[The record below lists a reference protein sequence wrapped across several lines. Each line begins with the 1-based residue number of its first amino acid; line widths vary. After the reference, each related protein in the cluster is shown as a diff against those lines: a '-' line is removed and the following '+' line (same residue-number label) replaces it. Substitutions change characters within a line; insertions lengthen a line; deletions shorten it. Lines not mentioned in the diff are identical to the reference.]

1 VITLVLRYLFF
12 AVIIRPLLILIVG
25 LNVRRIKSLPQ
36 QGPAVIVANH
46 NSHLDALA
54 LISLFPLRLLPQLHP
69 LAASDYFLRNRWQAW
84 IALHIIG
91 IISIE
96 RQARGIHQDRLA
108 GVASALEVNNI
119 VIIFPEGSRGQP
131 EQLSQFKS
139 GVAHLARRYPT
150 VPFYLVFIH
159 GLGKTLPKGEALLVP
174 FFCDIF
180 IGEPLYWNGDK
191 FEFMAELSQR
201 MNNLAVEGQFPP
213 WQ

>member
-1 VITLVLRYLFF
+1 MITSVLRYLFF
-12 AVIIRPLLILIVG
+12 AVLVRPLLLLIVG
-25 LNVRRIKSLPQ
+25 INVRRLKSLPQ

-54 LISLFPLRLLPQLHP
+54 LISLFPLRLLPKLRP
-69 LAASDYFLRNRWQAW
+69 LAASDYFLRNRWQTW

-91 IISIE
+91 IIPIE
-96 RQARGIHQDRLA
+96 RQARGMHQDRLA
-108 GVASALEVNNI
+108 GVGTALEAGNI
-119 VIIFPEGSRGQP
+119 VIIFPEGSRGEP

-139 GVAHLARRYPT
+139 GVAHLARRYST
-150 VPFYLVFIH
+150 VPFYPVFIH

-180 IGEPLYWNGDK
+180 VGEPLYWNGDK
-191 FEFMAELSQR
+191 LEFMAELNQR
-201 MNNLAVEGQFPP
+201 MNKLAAEGQFLP